1 MIQNVQTTE
10 LALITNV
17 WIHVLCMIH
26 VVKMLNV
33 KQEVTDLFAD
43 ALKDG
48 LEIHMLNAIHV
59 GFHCYLTFGG
69 KYLNGILFHR

>member
-26 VVKMLNV
+26 VVKMQNV

-59 GFHCYLTFGG
+59 GFL
-69 KYLNGILFHR
+69 

>member
-69 KYLNGILFHR
+69 KYLNAILFHR

>member
-1 MIQNVQTTE
+1 MIQNVQTIE

-33 KQEVTDLFAD
+33 KQGVTDLFAD

-48 LEIHMLNAIHV
+48 LETLMLNVIHV
-59 GFHCYLTFGG
+59 GFTLLHYF
-69 KYLNGILFHR
+69 R

>member
-10 LALITNV
+10 LVLTTNV

-48 LEIHMLNAIHV
+48 LEIHMLNATHV
-59 GFHCYLTFGG
+59 GFS
-69 KYLNGILFHR
+69 